1 MELNYRPSESTVK
14 PTVIEMGKHSVF
26 VRRNIMEDIRSDE
39 NGQKTSYW
47 VYEEACLKPSEF
59 NAYIEYVSA
68 QNAVNGVDDSGNI
81 LTLLSGQD
89 NSNNNQM
96 IVMEAIADLY
106 DIIAMLM

>member
-1 MELNYRPSESTVK
+1 MELKYRPSESTVK
-14 PTVIEMGKHSVF
+14 PSVIQMGKHSVF
-26 VRRNIMEDIRSDE
+26 VRRNIAENTRTDE
-39 NGQKTSYW
+39 QGNSTVYW
-47 VYEEACLKPSEF
+47 VYEEACLTPTEF

-106 DIIAMLM
+106 DVIAMMM

>member
-1 MELNYRPSESTVK
+1 MELNYRFSESTVK
-14 PTVIEMGKHSVF
+14 PTVIQMCKHSVL
-26 VRRNIMEDIRSDE
+26 VRRNIAEDTRTDK
-39 NGQKTSYW
+39 NGKNTTYW
-47 VYEEACLKPSEF
+47 TYEEACLKPAEF

-81 LTLLSGQD
+81 QSLLSGQD

-106 DIIAMLM
+106 DVIAMLM